1 MSCTGSDGKP
11 TAANADVAP
20 SVLRELTSIGLTLAL
35 DDFGTG
41 YSTSLRQFVVSKLK
55 IDRSFIA

>member
-1 MSCTGSDGKP
+1 M
-11 TAANADVAP
+11 
-20 SVLRELTSIGLTLAL
+20 GLTLAV

-41 YSTSLRQFVVSKLK
+41 YSNFTSLRQSVVSKLK